1 MQSESTV
8 DPKIIEEILKFS
20 KNVIDAPK
28 LVAVVNLFCL
38 DLDLEADTRSIEA
51 AREALR
57 LKLALADKEP
67 DVLSNTDS
75 DEAEIGPE
83 EIDLEQKITFSGLQ
97 RVRNCGLS
105 VCLSVCL
112 SVNASFIH

>member
-1 MQSESTV
+1 MAICCV
-8 DPKIIEEILKFS
+8 VVVL
-20 KNVIDAPK
+20 
-28 LVAVVNLFCL
+28 VNLFCL

-97 RVRNCGLS
+97 RVRHCDRIMIKCCY
-105 VCLSVCL
+105 VKEK
-112 SVNASFIH
+112 